1 MTKQPLVTVLMP
13 CYNAM
18 PFLTEA
24 LDSIVNQ
31 TYPNLE
37 ILCINDGS
45 TDNSGEILNAYA
57 QKDDRIRVIHNE
69 ENIKLIR
76 SLNNGIDL
84 AKGEYI
90 ARMDADDISELNRI
104 EIQLNFLLK
113 NSNIDIVST
122 ALTRISEQGEVIGE
136 VITRQTLPLSCL
148 FSSFFYVPF
157 HHGPMMSKAA
167 ILKSN
172 HFLDEPY
179 ALHTEDYELF
189 SRLVSNGV
197 KVNNLRETLYRVRI
211 NSQSV
216 SRKYTLIQDKNF
228 VECSRRHNL
237 SFNPN
242 PMSFDVQEVLV
253 NRIDKS
259 KLSVSLLKESI
270 SHYKLFRNHFISQY
284 PDASKNELKEIDS
297 IYNTHLFDILV
308 QSFKQGDIKV
318 RFFIL
323 TRFSTLLRILF
334 SKNSIGY
341 IKTKRVKK

>member
-1 MTKQPLVTVLMP
+1 MSQSPLITVLMP

-18 PFLTEA
+18 PFLKEA

-31 TYPNLE
+31 TYTNLE

-45 TDNSGEILNAYA
+45 TDATREVLDDYA
-57 QKDDRIRVIHNE
+57 SKDSRIRVIHNE

-76 SLNNGIDL
+76 TLNKGIDL
-84 AKGEYI
+84 ASGEYI

-113 NSNIDIVST
+113 NPNIDIVSS
-122 ALTRISEQGEVIGE
+122 AFRRISEQGEVIGE
-136 VITRQTLPLSCL
+136 VIIRQTLQLSCH

-167 ILKSN
+167 VLKSN
-172 HFLDEPY
+172 HFLDESY

-197 KVNNLRETLYRVRI
+197 KVNNIRERLYRVRI

-228 VECSRRHNL
+228 VECARRHNL
-237 SFNPN
+237 AFNPT

-259 KLSVSLLKESI
+259 KLCVSLLKESI
-270 SHYKLFRNHFISQY
+270 SHYKLFKKHFISQY
-284 PDASKNELKEIDS
+284 PDASENELKEIDS

-323 TRFSTLLRILF
+323 TRFSMLLRILF

-341 IKTKRVKK
+341 IKTKRVKN